1 MGRNLSVKLSAR
13 STAWRGERESSS
25 ASSPAEA
32 PPRDFFWDMAAEA
45 AAGRGWGRFRF
56 GSLAPS
62 SPP

>member
-1 MGRNLSVKLSAR
+1 MKLSAR

-32 PPRDFFWDMAAEA
+32 PPRDFFWDMAAAAVAVA
-45 AAGRGWGRFRF
+45 AAGWGRFRF